1 MDRRRPRSTSD
12 EIDLYIRT
20 YYSLLRSSGDVRVR
34 AFEEAHTFSDSSL
47 HAGARDA
54 APDVAAF
61 AYSAARLPDC
71 FPRVDRVVLGQSIEQ
86 FEQAGLPVRGWEAVA
101 ARGRRR
107 AMLWDGGATLCVFI
121 TSASDIDDLVPIV
134 TAYQIEWNKMHPL
147 LGGGQG
153 EHGVSDARGPGDVAA
168 GVDPAE
174 VALARLGLDS
184 ADTARLPGALGPSWR
199 EALDIIAARECD
211 LSIRLL
217 YGSFSQYQT
226 SAQRWW
232 SGIERPYLALAQ
244 GAREGHR
251 RRPIYLVSSN
261 THSVANLVGGY
272 ARAHR
277 NQIVEFARQRDPERL
292 AGPLQRA
299 QARGDEAAVSN
310 YLYYLLRVYLN
321 QGDALP
327 EVLDAVQSFDE
338 ESGIQTVPSPGR
350 IDVSAQLVEVARL
363 RPDRMDG
370 RVRVPG
376 IERLAAS
383 DAVILNI
390 DYPLGMAAYHH
401 LSRVAQG
408 TDEIR
413 GVYVMGKAATLNGR
427 VGDVMVSSAVY
438 DEHSRNTYLLRNCF
452 SAALL
457 QPFMSEG
464 TVLDNQKAVTVR
476 SAYLQNRDYMS
487 LFYADGYTVL
497 EMEAGPYLSAIYE
510 IILPGRHPN
519 DEIVNLS
526 TQVRFDLGVLH
537 YASDTPYSRR
547 QSLLSK
553 SLSFFGVES
562 TYACAVAI
570 LRRIF
575 EQEVALPSASP
586 NHVVGEREQVDAIRA
601 STAPSRRPAR
611 S

>member
-20 YYSLLRSSGDVRVR
+20 YYSLLRSSGDVMVR

-54 APDVAAF
+54 VPDVAAF

-71 FPRVDRVVLGQSIEQ
+71 FPRVERVVLGQSIEQ
-86 FEQAGLPVRGWEAVA
+86 FEQAGLPVRNWEVVA

-107 AMLWDGGATLCVFI
+107 AMLWDGGATLSVFI

-134 TAYQIEWNKMHPL
+134 TAYQIEWNKMHAL
-147 LGGGQG
+147 LADGPPARPSHTPGAG
-153 EHGVSDARGPGDVAA
+153 EVAA

-174 VALARLGLDS
+174 VALARLGLDEGD
-184 ADTARLPGALGPSWR
+184 AARLPGALGASWR

-217 YGSFSQYQT
+217 DGSFSQYQT

-232 SGIERPYLALAQ
+232 SGIERPYLAMAE
-244 GAREGHR
+244 GAGSGQH
-251 RRPIYLVSSN
+251 RRPIYFVSSN

-272 ARAHR
+272 ARAHGD
-277 NQIVEFARQRDPERL
+277 QILEFARRADPERL
-292 AGPLQRA
+292 AEPLQRA
-299 QARGDEAAVSN
+299 QERGDEAAVSN
-310 YLYYLLRVYLN
+310 YLYYLLRAYLN
-321 QGDALP
+321 HGEPLP
-327 EVLDAVQSFDE
+327 EVLDAVQSFDA
-338 ESGIQTVPSPGR
+338 ESGIRSVPSPGR
-350 IDVSAQLVEVARL
+350 IDVSAQLIEVARL
-363 RPDRMDG
+363 RPERMDP
-370 RVRVPG
+370 RVRVAG

-383 DAVILNI
+383 DAIILNI

-408 TDEIR
+408 ADEIR
-413 GVYVMGKAATLNGR
+413 GIYVMGKAATLNGR
-427 VGDVMVSSAVY
+427 VGDVMVSNAVF

-452 SAALL
+452 SAAAL

-476 SAYLQNRDYMS
+476 SAFLQNRDYMS

-570 LRRIF
+570 LRRVF
-575 EQEVALPSASP
+575 EQEVAHPSASP
-586 NHVVGEREQVDAIRA
+586 NHVVGQREQVDATGSPA
-601 STAPSRRPAR
+601 TPSRRTAR

>member
-1 MDRRRPRSTSD
+1 MDRRRPSSTSD

-20 YYSLLRSSGDVRVR
+20 YYSLLRSSGDVLVR

-71 FPRVDRVVLGQSIEQ
+71 FPQVRRVVLGQSVEQ
-86 FEQAGLPVRGWEAVA
+86 FVEAGLAVRQFEAVH

-107 AMLWDGGATLCVFI
+107 AMYWDGGATLAVFI

-134 TAYQIEWNKMHPL
+134 TAYQIEWNKMHAL
-147 LGGGQG
+147 
-153 EHGVSDARGPGDVAA
+153 VGPKGDDDGAA
-168 GVDPAE
+168 GADASE
-174 VALARLGLDS
+174 TILAKLRLDAADAARLR
-184 ADTARLPGALGPSWR
+184 AALGPGWR
-199 EALDIIAARECD
+199 VALELLAGVECD

-232 SGIERPYLALAQ
+232 GGIERHYLAMA
-244 GAREGHR
+244 EGKEGGPS
-251 RRPIYLVSSN
+251 RRPLYLVSSN
-261 THSVANLVGGY
+261 THSLPNLVGGY

-277 NQIVEFARQRDPERL
+277 DQILEFARERDPEGL
-292 AGPLQRA
+292 AAPLLRA
-299 QARGDEAAVSN
+299 EERGDEAAVSN
-310 YLYYLLRVYLN
+310 HLYYLLRAYLN
-321 QGDALP
+321 RGDALQ
-327 EVLDAVQSFDE
+327 EVLDAVQRFDG
-338 ESGIQTVPSPGR
+338 ESGITSVPSPGR
-350 IDVSAQLVEVARL
+350 IDVSAQLVELGRL
-363 RPDRMDG
+363 RPERMDP
-370 RVRVPG
+370 RVRLPG
-376 IERLAAS
+376 IERLAGS

-408 TDEIR
+408 VDEMR
-413 GVYVMGKAATLNGR
+413 GIYVMGKAATLNGR

-452 SAALL
+452 SASLL
-457 QPFMSEG
+457 QPFMEEG

-487 LFYADGYTVL
+487 LFYAEGYSVL
-497 EMEAGPYLSAIYE
+497 EMEAGPYLSAVHE
-510 IILPGRHPN
+510 ILNPRRHPN
-519 DEIVNLS
+519 DEIVNLA
-526 TQVRFDLGVLH
+526 TQVRFDLGILH

-575 EQEVALPSASP
+575 EQEL
-586 NHVVGEREQVDAIRA
+586 
-601 STAPSRRPAR
+601 AR
-611 S
+611 IARG